1 MASKK
6 ITKKELKELNDFI
19 SEIRS
24 RQLSLGGIEVQKHQL
39 LHEVAIHQGNLTEY
53 QKKLESK
60 YGNVT
65 INTDTGE
72 IKSNKNEVN

>member
-19 SEIRS
+19 SEIRT

-39 LHEVAIHQGNLTEY
+39 LHGIAAHQGNLTEY
-53 QKKLESK
+53 QKKLENK